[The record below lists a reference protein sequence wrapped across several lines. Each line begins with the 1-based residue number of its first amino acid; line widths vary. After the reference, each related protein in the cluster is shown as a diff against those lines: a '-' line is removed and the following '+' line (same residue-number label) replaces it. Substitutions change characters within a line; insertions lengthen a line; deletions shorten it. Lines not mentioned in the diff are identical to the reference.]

1 MYIFFL
7 HHNIVS
13 FAISIS
19 DLPVDLPFGT
29 DCLDDAPPSRSPA
42 IDAGATRPVTAAL
55 ANAVGVKVL
64 LLLIE

>member
-1 MYIFFL
+1 M
-7 HHNIVS
+7 
-13 FAISIS
+13 
-19 DLPVDLPFGT
+19 DLPFGT